1 MTISP
6 RDVDIRFER
15 TEISQSDLARWR
27 RYERKRRHQE
37 TLRRRVMVFLAAL
50 VGVLVGATIARAGS
64 THESKARAA
73 AIATARVQSGDTL
86 TGIARRQSLPGE
98 TTEEARD
105 RINALNGGD
114 LGVLVPGQM
123 IRVR

>member
-6 RDVDIRFER
+6 REIDIRLER
-15 TEISQSDLARWR
+15 AEISQSDLARWR
-27 RYERKRRHQE
+27 RYERKRRQQE
-37 TLRRRVMVFLAAL
+37 TVRRRAMVFLAAL

-64 THESKARAA
+64 THEATDRAG

-86 TGIARRQSLPGE
+86 TAIARRQSLPGE
-98 TTEEARD
+98 TIEEVRD